1 MRSGWC
7 PLRGVA
13 WEMRWNGSRRLSVSR
28 YSALVP
34 QIKRNILRRKL
45 LAGASF
51 KGPEVDKIL
60 LALLVTATGS
70 LLLSAMR
77 FARVIVPRRARQAPA
92 REPIS
97 EVKEQID
104 HVPLAP

>member
-1 MRSGWC
+1 M
-7 PLRGVA
+7 
-13 WEMRWNGSRRLSVSR
+13 
-28 YSALVP
+28 
-34 QIKRNILRRKL
+34 
-45 LAGASF
+45 
-51 KGPEVDKIL
+51 DKIL

-77 FARVIVPRRARQAPA
+77 FSRVIVPRRARQAPG

-104 HVPLAP
+104 HVPVAPEAGAGGFEFRPLTVEERKEFKNSFYAEDRRSTSKPRVYLASPNIVP